1 MKIIIWGITLFL
13 AGVISIVLLLAGS
26 IASDWISNG
35 LPSAIGNI
43 FRYGLLPALYIVLE
57 LPPLN

>member
-26 IASDWISNG
+26 TASDWISNG

-43 FRYGLLPALYIVLE
+43 SRYGLLPALYIVLE
-57 LPPLN
+57 CRL

>member
-13 AGVISIVLLLAGS
+13 AGVISILLLLAGS
-26 IASDWISNG
+26 MASDWISNG
-35 LPSAIGNI
+35 LSSAIGNI
-43 FRYGLLPALYIVLE
+43 SRYGLLPALYIVLE